1 VDALTPLPATYQ
13 DAVGR
18 IVVAVN
24 ACVPFLVCPV
34 SGRQAAANVVLSE
47 LENRSYIEFCNR
59 LGGRAEPFVMVDS
72 TTFLPFPP
80 GDPVGAVVFYISGW
94 VVYKVTRA
102 ALPPRTPDFVA
113 NAYNFFA
120 VECASFRGRTRAMM
134 AACAVA
140 GSIPQQFVALVMAR
154 SADKSYAMFA
164 TPSMLTF
171 VSTFE
176 RNAQTCLTERNMML
190 RPRTL
195 VADFRSALI
204 ADPFLREQFYEVVQ
218 VGGLAPG
225 GQEFLQQKS
234 VLDDLF
240 VVMIKLLVRMRIRDL
255 TRTVIAGRSSATT
268 NAASLRVKVA
278 SPPQGVKRK
287 PLQAPIPASALL
299 QAEAPA
305 ETADAAAIAA
315 ADDAW
320 LAEVT
325 EALDDLDGDLADVPV
340 ELADDDWRDTAS
352 DAHEG

>member
-1 VDALTPLPATYQ
+1 
-13 DAVGR
+13 
-18 IVVAVN
+18 
-24 ACVPFLVCPV
+24 
-34 SGRQAAANVVLSE
+34 
-47 LENRSYIEFCNR
+47 
-59 LGGRAEPFVMVDS
+59 
-72 TTFLPFPP
+72 
-80 GDPVGAVVFYISGW
+80 
-94 VVYKVTRA
+94 
-102 ALPPRTPDFVA
+102 
-113 NAYNFFA
+113 
-120 VECASFRGRTRAMM
+120 
-134 AACAVA
+134 
-140 GSIPQQFVALVMAR
+140 
-154 SADKSYAMFA
+154 
-164 TPSMLTF
+164 
-171 VSTFE
+171 
-176 RNAQTCLTERNMML
+176 ML

-195 VADFRSALI
+195 VADFRSAFI

-278 SPPQGVKRK
+278 ESTTGVKRK
-287 PLQAPIPASALL
+287 PLQVPIPASALL
-299 QAEAPA
+299 QAEARA